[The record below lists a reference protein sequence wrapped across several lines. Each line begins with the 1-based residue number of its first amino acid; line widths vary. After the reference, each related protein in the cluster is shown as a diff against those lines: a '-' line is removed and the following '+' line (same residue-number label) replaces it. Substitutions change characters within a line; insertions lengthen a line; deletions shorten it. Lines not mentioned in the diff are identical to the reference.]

1 MADDGATAQ
10 QLHGI
15 ELTMIDGRSVN
26 FGEYKG
32 KTVLVV
38 NVASRCG
45 LTPQYEDLE
54 ALQRKYQDQGF
65 TVLGVPCN
73 GFKGQEPGSSEQI
86 QEFCTVSYGVTFPLT
101 AKVKVNGARRHPLY
115 AALTEFH
122 TEELQEEI
130 TWNFEKFLVSGKGEV
145 IARFSPK
152 TSPIAPEVIAAI
164 ELALS

>member
-1 MADDGATAQ
+1 MATQ

-15 ELTMIDGRSVN
+15 DLTMIDGSEAS
-26 FGEYKG
+26 FGDFKG

-38 NVASRCG
+38 NVASKCG

-73 GFKGQEPGSSEQI
+73 GFKGQEPGSSGQI
-86 QEFCTVSYGVTFPLT
+86 QEFCSVSYGVTFPLT
-101 AKVKVNGARRHPLY
+101 AKAEVNGAGRHPLY
-115 AALTEFH
+115 TALTEFR
-122 TEELQEEI
+122 TDELQEEI
-130 TWNFEKFLVSGKGEV
+130 TWNFEKFLVSGEGEV

-152 TSPIAPEVIAAI
+152 TSPDAPEVIGAI
-164 ELALS
+164 ESALN